1 MEITF
6 FQANL
11 GGEIIFHLARFVPDY
26 DHIRPFG
33 AWCQRFEETR
43 EAIFAMVSWGQGK
56 RKNLGYFGLG
66 NEKLPQFYEVY

>member
-1 MEITF
+1 MDITF

-33 AWCQRFEETR
+33 AWCQRFEGRR
-43 EAIFAMVSWGQGK
+43 EDIFLPWFHEVKVNERTWGI
-56 RKNLGYFGLG
+56 LG
-66 NEKLPQFYEVY
+66 